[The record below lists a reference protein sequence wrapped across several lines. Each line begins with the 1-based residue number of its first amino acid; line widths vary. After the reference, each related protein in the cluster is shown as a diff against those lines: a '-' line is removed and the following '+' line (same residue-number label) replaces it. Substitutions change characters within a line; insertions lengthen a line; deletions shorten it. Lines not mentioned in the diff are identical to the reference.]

1 MKKTI
6 LLSAI
11 ISFCLFSCTNDDDL
25 KEYENNVNTNEKG
38 FTTFKNGVTLQNFD
52 DDTYIFQGDILLSK
66 KEAESLVLF
75 SDLPQLEARGT
86 DDNSLYWSNGIIPYT
101 FAPDLPETLKTR
113 ILDAMSDWES
123 NTPIRFVQRTDQSK
137 YVSIVVLD
145 DSDTA
150 GGYSTLG
157 CVSNAKIKLKSTSS
171 YSLAL
176 HELGHTIGLI
186 HEYERADR
194 DDHIKIIRDEITD
207 EFKYAFD
214 PRRSIHSVHPFDFRS
229 IMIYSSTDFQKEKN
243 ATITTFDDDSF
254 DWRGTLSPLD
264 IEIVNYIYNNMQYY
278 SVLLP
283 KGFEYNRVENYIT
296 YPKSVRLG
304 NNVIITVKAKAITAP
319 TAAIRTYNFSSPS
332 NGTLVSSDNNIM
344 SGNSKIKIQEF
355 IFKPNRTGE
364 LRIKC
369 DELSNNYVLIN
380 VYQ

>member
-11 ISFCLFSCTNDDDL
+11 IRFCLFSCTNDDDL
-25 KEYENNVNTNEKG
+25 KGYENNVNTNEKG

-52 DDTYIFQGDILLSK
+52 DDTYIFQRDILLSK

-150 GGYSTLG
+150 EGYSTLG

-194 DDHIKIIRDEITD
+194 DNHIKIIRDEITD

-229 IMIYSSTDFQKEKN
+229 IMIYPSTDFQKEKN

-278 SVLLP
+278 RVLLP

-319 TAAIRTYNFSSPS
+319 IAAIRTYNFSNPS
-332 NGTLVSSDNNIM
+332 NGTLVSSDNNVM

-355 IFKPNRTGE
+355 IFKPDRTGE

>member
-123 NTPIRFVQRTDQSK
+123 NTPIRFVQRTNQSK

-319 TAAIRTYNFSSPS
+319 IAAIRTYNFSNPS
-332 NGTLVSSDNNIM
+332 NGTLVSSDNNVM